1 MYSVSTPPSGGRVA
15 FRCDGDEQIGAG
27 HVARCLPLA
36 GAFAQLGWSVG
47 FVGTYDGLAAWLLT
61 RAGVAVQAPDDQA
74 GCGIA
79 PAAWDAAVVDSYVI
93 PSTAIC
99 DLSRALPVV
108 TLAEANRCP
117 TSGIL
122 VDYHLDRTEAPDSR
136 LLAGPSFAPIDPA
149 FAGAGRAGDEIRSVL
164 VTVGGSLAARQLL
177 AALTPIVSA
186 IFPDADVLVAGG
198 PLEPTAT
205 GGISRVIS
213 LPSSGA
219 LIDAVSEIDLTVT
232 GAGFTAYEMACAGI
246 PFVAIAIAE
255 NQRRVLRGLRSVG
268 LAPGLDLTGGDS
280 LAELPAV
287 LLPLHDPELRRG
299 LAERGRTTFDGMGAR
314 RAAIALVER
323 FGAAGA
329 TREDARTASDAG
341 S

>member
-1 MYSVSTPPSGGRVA
+1 VQAPE
-15 FRCDGDEQIGAG
+15 DEAG
-27 HVARCLPLA
+27 C
-36 GAFAQLGWSVG
+36 
-47 FVGTYDGLAAWLLT
+47 GLAA
-61 RAGVAVQAPDDQA
+61 AV
-74 GCGIA
+74 
-79 PAAWDAAVVDSYVI
+79 WDAAIVDSYVI
-93 PSTAIC
+93 SPAAIC
-99 DLSRALPVV
+99 DLSRALPVA

-122 VDYHLDRTEAPDSR
+122 LDYHLDRTEAPDAR

-164 VTVGGSLAARQLL
+164 VTVGGSLPVRQLL

-186 IFPDADVLVAGG
+186 TFPNADVLVAGG

-205 GGISRVIS
+205 GSTSRVIS
-213 LPSSGA
+213 LSSPGT
-219 LIDAVSEIDLTVT
+219 LVDAVSEIDLTVT

-268 LAPGLDLTGGDS
+268 LAPTLDLTGGDS

-287 LLPLHDPELRRG
+287 LARLHDPEVRRA

-314 RAAIALVER
+314 RATTALVER

-329 TREDARTASDAG
+329 TREVARPASDAG

>member
-1 MYSVSTPPSGGRVA
+1 
-15 FRCDGDEQIGAG
+15 
-27 HVARCLPLA
+27 LPLA
-36 GAFAQLGWSVG
+36 RAFAELGWSVG
-47 FVGTYDGLAAWLLT
+47 FVGSYEGLAAWLLAS
-61 RAGVAVQAPDDQA
+61 AGVAVQAPEDQA

-79 PAAWDAAVVDSYVI
+79 AAAWDAAVVDSYVI
-93 PSTAIC
+93 PPTAIC

-108 TLAEANRCP
+108 TLAEANRCL

-122 VDYHLDRTEAPDSR
+122 LDYHLDRAEAPDAR

-164 VTVGGSLAARQLL
+164 VTVGGSLPARELL
-177 AALTPIVSA
+177 AALTPIVSTA
-186 IFPDADVLVAGG
+186 FPDADVVVAGG

-205 GGISRVIS
+205 GSTSRLIS
-213 LPSSGA
+213 LTSPSA
-219 LIDAVSEIDLTVT
+219 LVDAVSEIDLTVT

-246 PFVAIAIAE
+246 PFVAIAIVE
-255 NQRRVLRGLRSVG
+255 NQRRVLRGLRSAG
-268 LAPGLDLTGGDS
+268 LAPSLDLTCGDS

-287 LLPLHDPELRRG
+287 LVRLRDPELRRT
-299 LAERGRTTFDGMGAR
+299 LALRGKTTFDGMGAR

-323 FGAAGA
+323 FGAAGS
-329 TREDARTASDAG
+329 TRRAARTTSDAG